1 MFQGFFELKTKCQF
15 YSKLRSLS
23 TDPQV
28 YMAPEAMERDEFTAA
43 ADVYSFGE
51 EGGREGEEGVR
62 YQCVMCAGM
71 VMWEVATGEVP
82 FASDL
87 KQLSP
92 VLLVMRLL
100 MGYRPVFT
108 ASHNQVRNT
117 LLLSS
122 SSEHSLIQTS

>member
-1 MFQGFFELKTKCQF
+1 
-15 YSKLRSLS
+15 
-23 TDPQV
+23 
-28 YMAPEAMERDEFTAA
+28 MAPEAMERDEFTTA

-51 EGGREGEEGVR
+51 EGERERRE
-62 YQCVMCAGM
+62 CVMYTVCTGM

-100 MGYRPVFT
+100 MGHRPAFT
-108 ASHNQVRNT
+108 ASHNQSYKKIAESCWHGDPNRRPT
-117 LLLSS
+117 FSTILS
-122 SSEHSLIQTS
+122 ELRHLT

>member
-1 MFQGFFELKTKCQF
+1 M
-15 YSKLRSLS
+15 S
-23 TDPQV
+23 
-28 YMAPEAMERDEFTAA
+28 
-43 ADVYSFGE
+43 
-51 EGGREGEEGVR
+51 
-62 YQCVMCAGM
+62 VMYAGM

-82 FASDL
+82 FACDL

-100 MGYRPVFT
+100 MGHRPVFT

-122 SSEHSLIQTS
+122 SSE